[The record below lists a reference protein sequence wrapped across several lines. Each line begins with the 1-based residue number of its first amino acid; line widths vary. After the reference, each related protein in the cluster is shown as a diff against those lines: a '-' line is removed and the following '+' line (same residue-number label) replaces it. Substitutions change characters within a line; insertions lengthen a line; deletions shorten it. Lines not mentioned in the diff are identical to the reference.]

1 MTSKQTR
8 IPCAI
13 AFTVLIAFAAPAN
26 AAEISNK
33 DQDRLSAIGYA
44 DALIE
49 ACPKRF
55 KLTSGAEARIKGY
68 RIKYGRRI
76 DAIVATQ
83 LKGMN
88 ADPDVDCVGEGD
100 IFPLDIRFSNFEGKP
115 LLKDIGDVYAKTSPS
130 TGNRNNG
137 REYQFIE
144 ELCSSSPLVCKK
156 SAKHP
161 GQFVSPKQMIQKLKE
176 PGMWDARHELVEGW
190 ACKNA
195 SRACE
200 GGD

>member
-13 AFTVLIAFAAPAN
+13 AFTVLIAFTAPAN
-26 AAEISNK
+26 AAEISNE

-55 KLTSGAEARIKGY
+55 KLTPGAEARIKGY
-68 RIKYGRRI
+68 RHKYGRRI

-88 ADPDVDCVGEGD
+88 ADVDCVGEGD
-100 IFPLDIRFSNFEGKP
+100 IFPLDIRFSNFDGKP
-115 LLKDIGDVYAKTSPS
+115 LLKDLGDVYAKTSPS
-130 TGNRNNG
+130 VGNKNNG
-137 REYQFIE
+137 REYQFIA

-161 GQFVSPKQMIQKLKE
+161 GQFVSPKQMIHKLKE

-190 ACKNA
+190 SCKNA
-195 SRACE
+195 SGACE

>member
-13 AFTVLIAFAAPAN
+13 AFTVLIAFASPAN
-26 AAEISNK
+26 AAKISNQ

-55 KLTSGAEARIKGY
+55 KLTAGAEERIAGY
-68 RIKYGRRI
+68 RKKHGRRI

-100 IFPLDIRFSNFEGKP
+100 IFPLDIRLSNFDGKP
-115 LLKDIGDVYAKTSPS
+115 LLKDLGDVYAKTAPS
-130 TGNRNNG
+130 
-137 REYQFIE
+137 
-144 ELCSSSPLVCKK
+144 CPSSNDLRLFLLLKI
-156 SAKHP
+156 
-161 GQFVSPKQMIQKLKE
+161 GVSGSVWGLI
-176 PGMWDARHELVEGW
+176 
-190 ACKNA
+190 
-195 SRACE
+195 
-200 GGD
+200 